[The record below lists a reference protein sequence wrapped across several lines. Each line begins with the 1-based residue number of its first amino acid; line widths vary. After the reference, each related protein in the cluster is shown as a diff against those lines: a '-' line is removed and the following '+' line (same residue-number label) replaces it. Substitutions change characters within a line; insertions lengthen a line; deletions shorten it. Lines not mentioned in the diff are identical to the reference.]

1 MAEVAAPRRNAEPS
15 VSASRPQAANAPDLS
30 YASPDPV
37 LRALVRGETLD
48 WNTIGG
54 LIAVHVII
62 AIALIVGGALSAF
75 IDIPALLI
83 VLLGTACVT
92 LICVHREDVKM
103 AMPALR
109 QVFLHTAYTP
119 QSLART
125 LVDMSIIV
133 RKRGS
138 LALSDY
144 EHLWKKDPLLYPYVA
159 MVVDGFSPQEI
170 ERMAAQELETSLELH
185 RRAATI
191 LRRAAEAAPGMGLIG
206 TLVGL
211 VQMLGQLQSP
221 ETLGPSMALALLTTF
236 YGALVGTVIMTP
248 LANKVERNANMEAL
262 ERQMIL
268 TAAIGMSTLDNPR
281 RIEMALNAFLPREYR
296 LSYLT
301 RSMA

>member
-1 MAEVAAPRRNAEPS
+1 MAEVAAPRRTPEPS
-15 VSASRPQAANAPDLS
+15 AAANAANNSPAPDTS
-30 YASPDPV
+30 YSAPDPV
-37 LRALVRGETLD
+37 LRALVRGETFD

-54 LIAVHVII
+54 LLAVHAIVI
-62 AIALIVGGALSAF
+62 AALIVGGTFGAF
-75 IDIPALLI
+75 FDIPALLI
-83 VLLGTACVT
+83 VLVGTLCVT
-92 LICVHREDVKM
+92 MICVHREDVKM

-109 QVFLHTAYTP
+109 QVFVHTAYTP
-119 QSLART
+119 QGLAKT
-125 LVDMSIIV
+125 LVDMAIIV

-170 ERMAAQELETSLELH
+170 ERMAAQELETSLDLH

-268 TAAIGMSTLDNPR
+268 TAALGMSTLDNPR

-301 RSMA
+301 KGMN